1 MTRSS
6 SGFTLADLLVTLV
19 LMSLVAAAVAVLV
32 ASTDR
37 LAGSQASLID
47 AQQRARVVAVTLGRD
62 LRQAGAGIDRGSM
75 SGSLGKVF
83 PAVWP
88 RRLGR
93 LRPDG
98 VTVARADV
106 VTLVYVPDTVLQ
118 TTLGSGDVPALGRV
132 VLSPCAGGAL
142 PCPAVRGSTLA
153 VFDALG
159 RVDLLGVLDSD
170 GVVAQV
176 RPLATSGGN
185 FEMGSTAAEVVIR
198 GYYFDRVAAQVRLYD
213 GDGSDQPVVDE
224 VAGLTFEYFGDPAPP
239 RWPRPSPGLENCL
252 YLGSGEWRG
261 GTTLA
266 ASDDGL
272 APLPLAMLT
281 DGPWCGTGDTAFDA
295 DLLRVR
301 RVRVAARLRVSGG
314 RDPQPDYRVVFD
326 VSPPNLTL
334 GGAPG
339 GAGGLW

>member
-1 MTRSS
+1 MTRAS
-6 SGFTLADLLVTLV
+6 SGFTLAELLVTLV
-19 LMSLVAAAVAVLV
+19 LMSLVATAVAVLV
-32 ASTDR
+32 ANTDR
-37 LAGSQASLID
+37 LAGLQSSLVD
-47 AQQRARVVAVTLGRD
+47 AQQRARVVAETLGRD
-62 LRQAGAGIDRGSM
+62 LRLAGAGLDRGSM
-75 SGSLGKVF
+75 SGSLGKAL

-93 LRPDG
+93 LRPDAA
-98 VTVARADV
+98 TAARADV

-118 TTLGSGDVPALGRV
+118 TTLGASDVPTLGRV
-132 VLSPCAGGAL
+132 VLSPCAGAAL
-142 PCPAVRGSTLA
+142 PCPAARGATLA
-153 VFDALG
+153 VFDSLG
-159 RVDLLGVLDSD
+159 RVDLLGVSDSD

-176 RPLATSGGN
+176 RPLATSGGS

-198 GYYFDRVAAQVRLYD
+198 GYYFDRVAAQLRLYD

-224 VAGLTFEYFGDPAPP
+224 VAGLTFELFGDPAPP
-239 RWPRPSPGLENCL
+239 RRPMPSPGLENCL
-252 YLGSGEWRG
+252 YLASGEWRG
-261 GTTLA
+261 GITLA

-272 APLPLAMLT
+272 APLPLAMLS

-326 VSPPNLTL
+326 VSPPNLAL
-334 GGAPG
+334 GGTTG